1 MPARPDASRPP
12 ASGPR
17 PAARVRR
24 RTVRAA
30 LALLPLAA
38 LVTGGLL
45 VARGE
50 VPCALVSLQPSCRLV
65 VAPGP
70 TLDALDAVGVTGAPA
85 YASAGELVITTI
97 EVRDVDG
104 WRAWWTARSLPGH
117 DVVPRVRFVPAGQDL
132 AEVAAANRDVMG
144 ESQRRATVAALSTLG
159 LPLDADGRPSGPAAG
174 LALDIDTG
182 VVGGPSAGL
191 VLALAIVDRL
201 GPEDL
206 TGGLVVA
213 GTGTVT
219 EDGQVGAVGGVA
231 QKLTAAVA
239 RGGDRRPAD
248 VFLVPRGE
256 LALARRVAV
265 PHEVVLVPVDDLAG
279 ALDALAVLRA
289 GARPDDAV
297 VLVPER

>member
-1 MPARPDASRPP
+1 M
-12 ASGPR
+12 
-17 PAARVRR
+17 
-24 RTVRAA
+24 
-30 LALLPLAA
+30 
-38 LVTGGLL
+38 

-50 VPCALVSLQPSCRLV
+50 VPCELVSLQPACRLV

-70 TLDALDAVGVTGAPA
+70 TLDALEAIEVRGANA

-104 WRAWWTARSLPGH
+104 WRAWWTARALPGH

-144 ESQRRATVAALSTLG
+144 ESQRRATVAALSALG
-159 LPLDADGRPSGPAAG
+159 LPLDARGRPTGAASG
-174 LALDIDTG
+174 LVVDIDTG

-213 GTGTVT
+213 GTGTVS
-219 EDGQVGAVGGVA
+219 EDGAVGAVGGVA
-231 QKLTAAVA
+231 QKLTAATA
-239 RGGDRRPAD
+239 RGPERRPAD

-256 LALARRVAV
+256 LALARRVEVAR
-265 PHEVVLVPVDDLAG
+265 EVVLVPVDDLAG
-279 ALDALAVLRA
+279 ALEALAVLRG

-297 VLVPER
+297 VLAPGG

>member
-1 MPARPDASRPP
+1 V
-12 ASGPR
+12 SG
-17 PAARVRR
+17 ARR
-24 RTVRAA
+24 RVVRSA
-30 LALLPLAA
+30 LALLPVAA
-38 LVTGGLL
+38 LVTGGIL

-50 VPCALVSLQPSCRLV
+50 VPCTVVALQPACRLA

-70 TLDALDAVGVTGAPA
+70 TLDALDAVDIAGAPS

-104 WRAWWTARSLPGH
+104 WRTWWELRALPGH
-117 DVVPRVRFVPAGQDL
+117 DVVPRTLFVPAGQDL

-144 ESQRRATVAALSTLG
+144 ESQRRATRAALGALG
-159 LPLDADGRPSGPAAG
+159 LPLDAEGRPTGAAAG
-174 LALDIDTG
+174 LEVAIDTG

-213 GTGTVT
+213 GTGTVG
-219 EDGQVGAVGGVA
+219 EDGRVGAVGGVA
-231 QKLTAAVA
+231 QKLTAALA
-239 RGGDRRPAD
+239 RDGGRRSAD

-256 LALARRVAV
+256 LAAARRV
-265 PHEVVLVPVDDLAG
+265 EVGAELLVVPVDDLAG

-289 GARPDDAV
+289 GGRPADAV
-297 VLVPER
+297 VIGPGR